1 MCLYQQ
7 VLRAEEAAELAVLR
21 AEALQAP
28 TAAAHTAVVL
38 IPAAPALVQAAHV
51 LVHVP
56 VREAAEQAV
65 QQRTFTI
72 QSLNSSS
79 LK

>member
-7 VLRAEEAAELAVLR
+7 VLRVEEAAELAVLR
-21 AEALQAP
+21 AEAVQA
-28 TAAAHTAVVL
+28 TAAVHTAVVL

-51 LVHVP
+51 HVLVP

-72 QSLNSSS
+72 QSLNSNS